1 MAKLIAKCAIEY
13 PEFRL
18 NADLDLSIDGVTA
31 VFGPSGSG
39 KSTLLRLIAGL
50 DRRAGNL
57 VRVDD
62 DIWQDDAA
70 GVFVPPH
77 QRQLGVVFQE
87 ARLFPHLSVLANIE
101 YGAKRKRG
109 AGTNFN
115 VDQVIDAFDLSSLLN
130 RRPQRLSG
138 GERQRVAIARAV
150 MTHPRLL
157 IMDEPLSS
165 LDLGRKDEILPLIE
179 RLGHEFGI
187 PILYVSHAIDEVLRL
202 ASQLVLLSEGK
213 VLAAGP
219 IEDVTNRL
227 DLHPYTDR
235 IDAGAVLRATVSKH
249 DAARGLTEFSFTG
262 GVFLGPTIDASIG
275 QTVNLRIR
283 SRDVALSLERPNKTS
298 ILNILPGRV
307 AQIEETSGPHTHVLL
322 DVGSPLW
329 ARITKVS
336 TRELELAP
344 GTPIYAMIKAV
355 AVDRR
360 SMGRTTAMDA
370 SLEMGAKE
378 MGAAAKDAE

>member
-1 MAKLIAKCAIEY
+1 MSHLIAKCAIAY
-13 PEFRL
+13 PDFRL
-18 NADLDLSIDGVTA
+18 NAALDLSIDGVTA

-50 DRRAGNL
+50 DRRAGNI
-57 VRVDD
+57 VCMDGET
-62 DIWQDDAA
+62 WQDDAA
-70 GVFVPPH
+70 GIFAPPH
-77 QRQLGVVFQE
+77 QRQLGFVFQE
-87 ARLFPHLSVLANIE
+87 ARLFPHLSVRANIG
-101 YGAKRKRG
+101 YGVKRKPAVEGR
-109 AGTNFN
+109 FDF
-115 VDQVIDAFDLSSLLN
+115 DQVVDAFDLRSLLD

-157 IMDEPLSS
+157 LMDEPLSS
-165 LDLGRKDEILPLIE
+165 LDLDRKDEILPLIE
-179 RLGHEFGI
+179 RLGHDFGI
-187 PILYVSHAIDEVLRL
+187 PVLYVSHAIDEVLRL
-202 ASQLVLLSEGK
+202 ASQLVLLSGGA

-227 DLHPYTDR
+227 DLHPYTGR

-249 DAARGLTEFSFTG
+249 DSARGLTEFAFTG
-262 GVFLGPTIDASIG
+262 GVFRGPTIDAPVG
-275 QTVNLRIR
+275 QIVNLRIR
-283 SRDVALSLERPNKTS
+283 SRDVALSLERPEKTS

-307 AQIEETSGPHTHVLL
+307 TQVEDSGGPHAHVLL

-329 ARITKVS
+329 ARVMKVS
-336 TRELELAP
+336 ARELGLVP
-344 GTPIYAMIKAV
+344 GKPVYAMIKAV

-370 SLEMGAKE
+370 SLT
-378 MGAAAKDAE
+378 KDTLAPPLE

>member
-1 MAKLIAKCAIEY
+1 MAKLVATCAIGY
-13 PEFRL
+13 PDFRL
-18 NADLDLSIDGVTA
+18 NAELDLSIDGITA

-50 DRRAGNL
+50 DRRAGNV

-70 GVFVPPH
+70 GIFVPPH
-77 QRQLGVVFQE
+77 QRQLGVVFQDSL
-87 ARLFPHLSVLANIE
+87 LFPHLSVRANIE

-109 AGTNFN
+109 AETNFN
-115 VDQVIDAFDLSSLLN
+115 VDQVIDAFDLRSLLD
-130 RRPQRLSG
+130 RLPQRLSG

-150 MTHPRLL
+150 MTRPRLL

-165 LDLGRKDEILPLIE
+165 LDLDRKDEILPLIE
-179 RLGHEFGI
+179 RLGHDFDV
-187 PILYVSHAIDEVLRL
+187 PVLYVSHAIDEVLRL

-213 VLAAGP
+213 ILAAGP
-219 IEDVTNRL
+219 IEEVTNRL
-227 DLHPYTDR
+227 DLYPYTDR

-249 DAARGLTEFSFTG
+249 DVARGLTEYTFTG
-262 GVFLGPTIDASIG
+262 GVFRGPIVDAPIG

-298 ILNILPGRV
+298 ILNILPGHV
-307 AQIEETSGPHTHVLL
+307 AQIEDTGGPHSHVLL

-329 ARITKVS
+329 ARITRVS

-344 GTPIYAMIKAV
+344 GTPVFAMIKAV

-370 SLEMGAKE
+370 SLAQGVISRNS
-378 MGAAAKDAE
+378 